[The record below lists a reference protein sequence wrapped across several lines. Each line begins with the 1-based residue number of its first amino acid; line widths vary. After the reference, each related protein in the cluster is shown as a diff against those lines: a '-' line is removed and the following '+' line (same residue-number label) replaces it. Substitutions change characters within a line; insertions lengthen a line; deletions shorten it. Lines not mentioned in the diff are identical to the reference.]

1 MVEDLLIR
9 EMVGKEDTVSDK
21 MMMSNL
27 ESFAR

>member
-9 EMVGKEDTVSDK
+9 ETTGKEDTVSDK

-27 ESFAR
+27 ESFPR